1 MSRSLDIGPYE
12 GRSDRP
18 LWLVAA
24 VITAIL
30 AGLAIGSANSY
41 VSIVVAQATVSF
53 DATPTLMFQGTES
66 NGSLAPD
73 GSLTISLGIRVDN
86 PSARTLHL
94 QLLAFSEWVE
104 DGPAEAGLNE
114 SRRLAD
120 ARVVEANGT
129 RYFFRVFGESREVAE
144 NPVPSR
150 TASTYTFTF
159 LISRATDA
167 ARFAALRN
175 ITDFGTSTAGNISA
189 LTWNFW
195 VRLTLLID
203 GVPPASSPTAASYL
217 RTIGRI
223 DQEVGLNLAS

>member
-1 MSRSLDIGPYE
+1 M
-12 GRSDRP
+12 
-18 LWLVAA
+18 
-24 VITAIL
+24 
-30 AGLAIGSANSY
+30 
-41 VSIVVAQATVSF
+41 
-53 DATPTLMFQGTES
+53 
-66 NGSLAPD
+66 
-73 GSLTISLGIRVDN
+73 
-86 PSARTLHL
+86 
-94 QLLAFSEWVE
+94 LAFSEWVE

-120 ARVVEANGT
+120 AHVVEANGT

-144 NPVPSR
+144 NPVPPR
-150 TASTYTFTF
+150 TASTYTFTY

-175 ITDFGTSTAGNISA
+175 ITDFATSTAGNVSA

-223 DQEVGLNLAS
+223 DQEVGLNLAG